1 MKTRNPVHNHNE
13 NYRHENFRDEYP
25 WAVYFRCMSTRA
37 TGKLAAEFLGTFIM
51 IFAGTGAIVIDQA
64 HGGVIGHVGVA
75 LTFGLVVMAM
85 IHTFGDISGA
95 HLNPA
100 VTLAFAVAGRF
111 RWSEV
116 PGYIVVQLAA
126 AFAASG
132 LLKLLFPAS
141 AMLGATLPAGSAE
154 QAFVL
159 EVVLT
164 AILRLTILSVS
175 TGAREKGITAA
186 IAIGGVVGLEAMF
199 AGPACGASMNPARS
213 LAPAVLSG
221 NFQHLWLYPAATV
234 LGAQLAV
241 PLCKLVR
248 GRFG

>member
-1 MKTRNPVHNHNE
+1 VTEISLIQPGAGRQGWPVGNVADAQWLGCGYPALDIPIRAFVDGN
-13 NYRHENFRDEYP
+13 RH
-25 WAVYFRCMSTRA
+25 AVADIAQSLEAGDRA
-37 TGKLAAEFLGTFIM
+37 GAERR
-51 IFAGTGAIVIDQA
+51 A
-64 HGGVIGHVGVA
+64 HTLKGVA
-75 LTFGLVVMAM
+75 AT
-85 IHTFGDISGA
+85 
-95 HLNPA
+95 
-100 VTLAFAVAGRF
+100 
-111 RWSEV
+111 
-116 PGYIVVQLAA
+116 
-126 AFAASG
+126 
-132 LLKLLFPAS
+132 
-141 AMLGATLPAGSAE
+141 LGATLPAGSVE

-164 AILRLTILSVS
+164 AILMLTILSVS

-234 LGAQLAV
+234 LGALLAV